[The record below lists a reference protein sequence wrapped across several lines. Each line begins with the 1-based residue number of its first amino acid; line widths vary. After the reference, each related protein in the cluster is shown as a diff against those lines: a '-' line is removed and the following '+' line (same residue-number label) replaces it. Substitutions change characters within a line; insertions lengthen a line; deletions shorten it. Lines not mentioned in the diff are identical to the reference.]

1 METRNWF
8 RDGFYAG
15 AAAALLLGIF
25 LIWLWGAEH
34 QIRQHTDN
42 LLHAIEKKDWNGF
55 AAFVSS
61 DYQDQWGNDRALL
74 LERTP
79 EVFRYLRGIRMIP
92 GVVIVQINGRK
103 GTWQARITIEGDN
116 SEVAALVKERV
127 NSLTTPFTLEWQRV
141 SAKPWDWKLVKVSNP
156 GLEIPAGWQ

>member
-8 RDGFYAG
+8 RDGFTRKRGGGIVAG
-15 AAAALLLGIF
+15 HLPDVAL
-25 LIWLWGAEH
+25 APEH
-34 QIRQHTDN
+34 QIRRHTDN
-42 LLHAIEKKDWNGF
+42 LLHAIERRDWNGF

-61 DYQDQWGNDRALL
+61 DYQDQWGNDRARL

-79 EVFRYLRGIRMIP
+79 EVFRYLRGVRMIP

-103 GTWQARITIEGDN
+103 GTWQAKITIEGDN

>member
-1 METRNWF
+1 MEMRNWF
-8 RDGFYAG
+8 REGFYAG
-15 AAAALLLGIF
+15 AAVALLLGIF
-25 LIWLWGAEH
+25 LMWLWGAEH

-42 LLHAIEKKDWNGF
+42 
-55 AAFVSS
+55 
-61 DYQDQWGNDRALL
+61 RALL

-103 GTWQARITIEGDN
+103 GTWQAKITIEGDN

-141 SAKPWDWKLVKVSNP
+141 SAKPWDWKVVKVSNP

>member
-1 METRNWF
+1 M
-8 RDGFYAG
+8 
-15 AAAALLLGIF
+15 ALGRRTSV
-25 LIWLWGAEH
+25 
-34 QIRQHTDN
+34 RQHTDN
-42 LLHAIEKKDWNGF
+42 LLYAIERNDWNGL

-103 GTWQARITIEGDN
+103 GTWQAKITIEGDN

-127 NSLTTPFTLEWQRV
+127 NALTTPFTLEWQRV
-141 SAKPWDWKLVKVSNP
+141 SSKPWDWKLVKVSNP